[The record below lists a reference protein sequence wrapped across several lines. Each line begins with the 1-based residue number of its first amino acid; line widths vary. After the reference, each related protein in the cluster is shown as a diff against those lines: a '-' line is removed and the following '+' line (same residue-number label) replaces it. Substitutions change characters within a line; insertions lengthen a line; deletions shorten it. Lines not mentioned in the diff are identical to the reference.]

1 MKYSLMSHMIDSEL
15 KYTKPSF
22 IHQMILRDLG
32 YKGDY
37 SSIDEAM
44 QFFADNGV
52 PIKNGSLTFRD
63 FIRFAAENGFDG
75 VDVMSFF
82 FEEAGDE
89 AKEIL
94 EEYGVTLAAVNILTE
109 FSNASTEEAFQNIYS
124 QVTSMI
130 DKVYAAG
137 GRNILLM
144 PAGYVPAPGVSREQ
158 VFRNMVRGLRA
169 CVEYGNSIGMTI
181 NTETLE
187 SVAVPLCSIGEMK
200 RLFDAVPGLKYN
212 HDSGNPAVCLEDPI
226 ETYNEFKDLV
236 VNVHFKDLEIITE
249 KNMITIMNSL
259 GIYLRTSYIG
269 EGFID
274 IRKHIEL
281 LLENN
286 YQGYITI
293 EGLRPAD
300 NVLDGAV
307 KALEYVRKMEEEI
320 NADK

>member
-15 KYTKPSF
+15 KYSKPSF
-22 IHQMILRDLG
+22 IHKMILNDLG
-32 YKGDY
+32 YSGDY
-37 SSIDEAM
+37 SDIDEAM
-44 QFFADNGV
+44 KFFADHGIPIRNGH
-52 PIKNGSLTFRD
+52 LTFRE

-75 VDVMSFF
+75 VDVMSFY
-82 FEEAGDE
+82 FEEAGDG

-109 FSNASTEEAFQNIYS
+109 FSNASTEEEFQKIYS
-124 QVTSMI
+124 EVVSMI
-130 DKVYAAG
+130 DKVHAAG

-144 PAGYVPAPGVSREQ
+144 PAGYVLAPGVSREQ
-158 VFRNMVRGLRA
+158 VFRNMVRGLKA

-200 RLFDAVPGLKYN
+200 RLFAAVPGLKYN

-236 VNVHFKDLEIITE
+236 VNVHFKDLEFIPE
-249 KNMITIMNSL
+249 KGMITIMDSL
-259 GIYLRTSYIG
+259 GRYLKTSHIG

-274 IRKHIEL
+274 LKKHIEL

-286 YQGYITI
+286 YQGYITL

-300 NVLDGAV
+300 TILDGAV
-307 KALEYVRKMEEEI
+307 KALEYVRKLEEEI
-320 NADK
+320 KC

>member
-22 IHQMILRDLG
+22 IHKMILNDLG
-32 YKGDY
+32 YAGDY
-37 SSIDEAM
+37 SDIDEAM
-44 QFFADNGV
+44 QFFADHGI
-52 PIKNGSLTFRD
+52 PIRNGSLDFRS
-63 FIRFAAENGFDG
+63 FIRFAAENGFEG

-82 FEEAGDE
+82 LEEAGDD

-109 FSNASTEEAFQNIYS
+109 FSNASTDEEFNKTFS
-124 QVTSMI
+124 EVRTLI
-130 DKVYAAG
+130 DKVNAAG
-137 GRNILLM
+137 GKNILLM
-144 PAGYVPAPGVSREQ
+144 PAGYAPAPGISREQ
-158 VFRNMVRGLRA
+158 VFHNMVRGLKA
-169 CVEYGNSIGMTI
+169 CVEYGNSLGITV

-187 SVAVPLCSIGEMK
+187 SVAVPLCSIAEMR

-226 ETYNEFKDLV
+226 EEYNEFKDMV
-236 VNVHFKDLEIITE
+236 VNVHFKDFEFIPE
-249 KNMITIMNSL
+249 KGMITIMDAL
-259 GIYLRTSYIG
+259 GRYLRTSYIG

-281 LLENN
+281 LLEND
-286 YQGYITI
+286 YQGYITL

-300 NVLDGAV
+300 TILDGSV

-320 NADK
+320 KC